1 MNRKRRAAFSPLL
14 LCLSILT
21 AGAPRAALAQ
31 SSKVSGAQSRE
42 GVSFDSL
49 KEGGT
54 VEGFRAE
61 AVYLNDSDKP
71 FGARLRHA
79 RTGFTLDFLEIQ
91 SVPQVFAWVNSF
103 PTSDRGEP
111 HTQEHLLLGKGN
123 KGRAHSGLE
132 GMSLAG
138 SSAFTQQ
145 WRTCYHFHTAAGP
158 EVFYK
163 LFESQMDALL
173 HPDYTDE
180 EIRREVSHWGV
191 GENPADK
198 GLRLEEKG
206 TVYQEMATTYDR
218 PISLLFRAESQML
231 YGAEHPLALS
241 SGGWPSAIRAM
252 KAEDIRKF
260 HSDNY
265 HLANMGMVAS
275 FPKGMPLGSVLG
287 RLDAILN
294 KLEPAQSPR
303 RYTSE
308 SDMPAPRPA
317 PAGQI
322 KLVEYPHKNEQQP
335 GWVMFAYPAQL
346 KLDTREKTL
355 LNLFLSNVAGDATT
369 NLYKLFVD
377 TKTRVME
384 TGAKGVFAFLDD
396 EMIEGNP
403 VYVGLTDVVP
413 SNMTDEKIASIRQKI
428 TDEMK
433 RVASFADG
441 SAELREFNE
450 RMRSRVIQ
458 TRRTLS
464 KFVNSPPGF
473 GFRNTDSG
481 WMTHLL
487 DLNRTPGF
495 RKSVTLKPELAAVDG
510 LLASDKN
517 AWRDLVARWHLAD
530 SVPYAVAAKPSPQL
544 ITQGEQERAAR
555 SRAQLAEVE
564 KRYGVADEQEA
575 LKRFKADYDAETA
588 QLERLA
594 QASAST
600 KFLERPPL
608 TLDDQLDYKV
618 TRLQGGVPLVASN
631 FENMTSAT
639 AGLALRLDGVPQD
652 RLVYLSA
659 LPQLLTQVGVVKDGK
674 AVAYEQMSEMLRKE
688 ILALNSY
695 FSTNFKTGRAE
706 LVVRGAGNDAAE
718 SRRALEWMKL
728 VLESPDW
735 RVENVARIRDLV
747 DQVLSGMRN
756 RTQGSEE
763 NWVNDP
769 ANAYWRQDSPLL
781 LSTSSFMTQAHNVH
795 RLRWL
800 LKDAGD
806 AAQRDAISGFLSQ
819 LASAATPVPA
829 PNSNPSPADVASLWQ
844 RRRQELKNLLAAM
857 QGTKEAASSL
867 GAADAEYFDSFQ
879 KLPEGAKT
887 LATEAAK
894 DLDQLLSD
902 VPDESLGR
910 DWDYLVREIRG
921 DLLVPPAQALSEL
934 DSVRKG
940 LLKAGG
946 ARMFLISSAQTRTAL
961 EPGVRDLLSTLE
973 AGQVVPA
980 KYDSTRLIESRVRE
994 RLGSKE
1000 TPVFVGL
1007 VNPNTQ
1013 GGVFLNSAPMA
1024 TYSDADNKDALLD
1037 YLASRLY
1044 GGAGAHAIFIKTWGA
1059 GLAYS
1064 NGLGG
1069 SPSLGRLSYYAER
1082 TPELPQTLRF
1092 VIDELKKAKPDPGLT
1107 EYAIAIAFAQFRSAS
1122 PYESRGEAMAAD
1134 IADGTP
1140 PESVRKFRQGLL
1152 NLRDMPNLSDE
1163 LFKRMNTVYA
1173 RILPG
1178 LGAKAGSVEGGVFYV
1193 IGPENQLSAY
1203 EQYLKT
1209 VEGPDARLYRI
1220 YPRDYWLTSNYS
1232 VVRSSAP

>member
-1 MNRKRRAAFSPLL
+1 MKRKRPAAFWPLL
-14 LCLSILT
+14 LCLSILN
-21 AGAPRAALAQ
+21 AGATGVARGQAFN
-31 SSKVSGAQSRE
+31 VSGAQKN
-42 GVSFDSL
+42 VSFDSL
-49 KEGGT
+49 KEGDV

-132 GMSLAG
+132 EMSLAG
-138 SSAFTQQ
+138 SNAFTQQ

-163 LFESQMDALL
+163 LFESQMDAML

-191 GENPADK
+191 GDNPADGK
-198 GLRLEEKG
+198 LQLEEKG
-206 TVYQEMATTYDR
+206 TVYQEMKSYYDL
-218 PISLLFRAESQML
+218 PITLLNRAENQML
-231 YGAEHPLALS
+231 FGAGHPLALS
-241 SGGWPSAIRAM
+241 SGGWPDAIRAM

-260 HSDNY
+260 HADNY

-275 FPKGMPLGSVLG
+275 FPKEMPAGDVLR
-287 RLDAILN
+287 RLDAIFN
-294 KLEPAQSPR
+294 RLEPTRDER

-308 SDMPAPRPA
+308 ADMPAPRPA

-322 KLVEYPHKNEQQP
+322 KLVEYPQKNEQQP
-335 GWVMFAYPAQL
+335 GLVMFAYPAQL
-346 KLDTREKTL
+346 KLDTKEKTL

-377 TKTRVME
+377 SKTRVME

-396 EMIEGNP
+396 EMVAGNP
-403 VYVGLTDVVP
+403 VYVGLSDVAP
-413 SNMTDEKIASIRQKI
+413 SNMTDEKIGVIRQKVL
-428 TDEMK
+428 DEMK

-441 SAELREFNE
+441 SAELKEFNE
-450 RMRSRVIQ
+450 RVKSRVIQ
-458 TRRTLS
+458 ARRGLS

-495 RKSVTLKPELAAVDG
+495 RKSVTLKPELAAVDE

-517 AWRDLVARWHLAD
+517 AWRDLIARWHLAD
-530 SVPYAVAAKPSPQL
+530 SVPYAVAAKPSPQV
-544 ITQGEQERAAR
+544 IARGEQEAAAR
-555 SRAQLAEVE
+555 ARTQLAEVE
-564 KRYGVADEQEA
+564 KKYGTTDEQEA
-575 LKRFKADYDAETA
+575 LKRFKVDYDATSAE
-588 QLERLA
+588 LERLS
-594 QASAST
+594 QQSANM

-618 TRLQGGVPLVASN
+618 TQLAGGVPLVASN

-639 AGLALRLDGVPQD
+639 AGLALRLEGVPQD

-659 LPQLLTQVGVVKDGK
+659 MPQLLTQVGVVKDGK
-674 AVAYEQMSEMLRKE
+674 PVPFEQMSEMLRKE
-688 ILALNSY
+688 VLSLNSY
-695 FSTNFKTGRAE
+695 FSTNFRTGRAE

-718 SRRALEWMKL
+718 SRRALEWMKT
-728 VLESPDW
+728 VLTSPDW
-735 RVENVARIRDLV
+735 RAENLARIRDLV

-756 RTQGSEE
+756 RTQSSEE

-781 LSTSSFMTQAHNVH
+781 LSTSSFLTQSHNVH
-795 RLRWL
+795 RLRWM

-806 AAQRDAISGFLSQ
+806 AAQREAISDFLSK
-819 LASAATPVPA
+819 LSGAKGS
-829 PNSNPSPADVASLWQ
+829 
-844 RRRQELKNLLAAM
+844 RGELKSLLSSM
-857 QGTKEAASSL
+857 QGKQDAQVSAGLKSY
-867 GAADAEYFDSFQ
+867 ADDFAR
-879 KLPEGAKT
+879 LPEGSKQ

-902 VPDESLGR
+902 IPDESLAA
-910 DWDYLVREIRG
+910 DWEYLTKEIRS

-934 DSVRKG
+934 DAVRKS
-940 LLKAGG
+940 LLKTGG
-946 ARMFLISSAQTRTAL
+946 ARMFLISSGSTGTAL
-961 EPGVRDLLSTLE
+961 EPGVRDLLSGLE
-973 AGQVVPA
+973 TGQVVPA
-980 KYDSTRLIESRVRE
+980 KYDAKPLIVSRVRE
-994 RLGSKE
+994 RLRSDAR
-1000 TPVFVGL
+1000 PVFVGL

-1024 TYSDADNKDALLD
+1024 TYADADNREALLD

-1092 VIDELKKAKPDPGLT
+1092 VIEELKKAKPDPGLT
-1107 EYAIAIAFAQFRSAS
+1107 EYAIAVAFAQFRSAS
-1122 PYESRGEAMAAD
+1122 SYESRGESMAAD

-1140 PESVRKFRQGLL
+1140 PETVRKFRQGLL
-1152 NLRDMPNLSDE
+1152 SLRGMPNLSDE
-1163 LFKRMNTVYA
+1163 LFKRMNNVYA

-1178 LGAKAGSVEGGVFYV
+1178 LGAKASTVEGGVFYV
-1193 IGPENQLSAY
+1193 IGPEKQLTAY

-1220 YPRDYWLTSNYS
+1220 YPRDYWITLN
-1232 VVRSSAP
+1232 